1 MSFSYCC
8 VEECTVLVCL
18 FAFANLRGILT
29 RKCSMATT
37 GHDHVKSTPQTFP
50 GRPDNQ
56 TLPGQSGKGSDF
68 FWWPCWKPPPHPM
81 STFFFLN
88 TSLCSLEETSSDV
101 LLLGPLLDSW
111 YATSRPAFSM
121 IESGS
126 RKDRRCSAQLLHFL
140 ESWQANWGWGPWPLI
155 HRSLQQLLESFRPCK
170 GEVSVISVAPLR
182 FTKWRMLHLPGML
195 ACGATA
201 MTGHSSSV
209 CTFLPCF
216 RFLRSKEFHR
226 PRQHLI
232 EWPRRR

>member
-1 MSFSYCC
+1 MRHRFLN
-8 VEECTVLVCL
+8 EEILEKTAAPRYRIVLSCWEHVFQLLLRGGMHSSCLFVCL

-140 ESWQANWGWGPWPLI
+140 ESWQANWG
-155 HRSLQQLLESFRPCK
+155 
-170 GEVSVISVAPLR
+170 
-182 FTKWRMLHLPGML
+182 
-195 ACGATA
+195 
-201 MTGHSSSV
+201 
-209 CTFLPCF
+209 
-216 RFLRSKEFHR
+216 
-226 PRQHLI
+226 
-232 EWPRRR
+232 